1 MDYVYRGGMVV
12 DTTVTDSEVTVS
24 TGYLTDDD
32 DDPTVTV
39 DDVGFG
45 DNDDELTLD
54 LDFTTL
60 I

>member
-1 MDYVYRGGMVV
+1 MV